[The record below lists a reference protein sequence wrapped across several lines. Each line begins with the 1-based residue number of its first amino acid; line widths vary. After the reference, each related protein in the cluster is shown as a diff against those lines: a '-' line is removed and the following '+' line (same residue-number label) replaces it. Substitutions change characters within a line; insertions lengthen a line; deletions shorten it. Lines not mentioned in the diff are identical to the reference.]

1 LSRHAKPVGPSRK
14 TTNQVKLL
22 CFAAFRHDHR
32 ILLPVIATP
41 RAPSSWSIDGTHG
54 RVGRHAAHRLSRLAL
69 SDHASQPMRLLR
81 APPHVVVRQRSHHR
95 ATMHAEVRPYHDRP
109 SNRTRFYGLDVAP
122 FYGPT
127 NEFLKTPA
135 GTGWM
140 SSQQDPE
147 FLGYLEMEQHLENC
161 IRHRPFQ
168 VVDESG
174 GQDQEE
180 QLALEEV
187 GDHTP

>member
-1 LSRHAKPVGPSRK
+1 
-14 TTNQVKLL
+14 
-22 CFAAFRHDHR
+22 
-32 ILLPVIATP
+32 
-41 RAPSSWSIDGTHG
+41 
-54 RVGRHAAHRLSRLAL
+54 
-69 SDHASQPMRLLR
+69 
-81 APPHVVVRQRSHHR
+81 
-95 ATMHAEVRPYHDRP
+95 
-109 SNRTRFYGLDVAP
+109 
-122 FYGPT
+122 
-127 NEFLKTPA
+127 
-135 GTGWM
+135 M